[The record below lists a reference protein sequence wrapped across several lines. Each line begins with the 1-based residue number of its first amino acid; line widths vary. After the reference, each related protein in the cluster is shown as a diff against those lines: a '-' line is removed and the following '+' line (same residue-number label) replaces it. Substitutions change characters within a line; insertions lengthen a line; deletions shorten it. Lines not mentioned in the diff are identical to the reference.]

1 MANSMITSGRKLA
14 TAVGVSESTIRE
26 YLARED
32 WPFRR
37 RPPWPAE
44 DAARVRTWARTTL
57 SPNPANLDA
66 LPGHDGGLEALR
78 RNPLNA
84 AKLRLTLT
92 RTEML
97 SLQKAILAAEVVPR
111 RDVEDALVRRVHAV
125 RSALQALPRELAGQ
139 LVGQDENQI
148 EIILDNAIRGVLLD
162 MANQIELPEPPLQ
175 EKYA

>member
-1 MANSMITSGRKLA
+1 MATNMITSGRKLA
-14 TAVGVSESTIRE
+14 TAVGVSPSTVRE
-26 YLARED
+26 YLDRED

-37 RPPWPAE
+37 TPPWPAE
-44 DAARVRTWARTTL
+44 DAARIRTWARATL

-66 LPGHDGGLEALR
+66 LNGHGDGLEALR
-78 RNPLNA
+78 RNPLSA

-97 SLQKAILAAEVVPR
+97 SLQKSILAAEVVPR
-111 RDVEDALVRRVHAV
+111 RDVELALIRRVHSV

-139 LVGQDENQI
+139 LVGRTENEI
-148 EIILDNAIRGVLLD
+148 EILLDDAIRGVLLD

-175 EKYA
+175 ERYS